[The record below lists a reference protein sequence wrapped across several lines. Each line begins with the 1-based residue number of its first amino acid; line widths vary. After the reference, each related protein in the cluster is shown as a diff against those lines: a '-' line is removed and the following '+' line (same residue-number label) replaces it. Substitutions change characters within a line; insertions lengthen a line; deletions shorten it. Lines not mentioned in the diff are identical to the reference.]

1 MVDAKG
7 FESEPN
13 FGQRRAS
20 DDWEKFLSSDS
31 ETVRSWEWLACLAR
45 SRSDTI
51 INRGNVTVGD
61 IVPYLSTEVILP
73 THHSL
78 GKESSEPF
86 TGNATQT
93 MYRVNHQVAH
103 NLLLTS
109 IYDIVLW
116 HIGRSRRGSASPLW
130 VWDFEIMST
139 KD

>member
-20 DDWEKFLSSDS
+20 DDWEKFLSSGS
-31 ETVRSWEWLACLAR
+31 ETVRSWEWPACLAR

-78 GKESSEPF
+78 GKERILRTVHRERNS
-86 TGNATQT
+86 
-93 MYRVNHQVAH
+93 NHVQGGCSQSFVDI
-103 NLLLTS
+103 NL
-109 IYDIVLW
+109 
-116 HIGRSRRGSASPLW
+116 
-130 VWDFEIMST
+130 
-139 KD
+139 